1 MIISGLFVRELIYLC
16 TSTYPCFEN
25 LILQLWS
32 FLWPA
37 PLLVRPAFIWVAVSR
52 EDSKWSSGVSRSL
65 PSFKC
70 AIRMISGTAS
80 LSFSTGDEPGGGET
94 TETESKWDHHH
105 DPWASL
111 TSLTSC
117 PPQWLRKLHKSK
129 TNDLCFFLEWM
140 SKVWL
145 CFVESTML
153 MSSFKSES
161 GNVHLADA

>member
-52 EDSKWSSGVSRSL
+52 EDSKWSFSVSRSL
-65 PSFKC
+65 PSFKF

-105 DPWASL
+105 DHWSSL

-117 PPQWLRKLHKSK
+117 SPQWLRKLHKSK
-129 TNDLCFFLEWM
+129 TNDLCFFFWNGWVKFDYAL
-140 SKVWL
+140 
-145 CFVESTML
+145 
-153 MSSFKSES
+153 
-161 GNVHLADA
+161 